1 VVLFVAMGI
10 IWGIPYLLIKVA
22 VRDVD
27 PVVLVFA
34 RTAIGAILLLPVA
47 AARGNLRPLL
57 PRWRALLAYTL
68 VEVAIP
74 WVLLSRAEESLS
86 SSLSGLLIAAV
97 PLVGAAVA
105 RLSGHRESLGRRGL
119 TGLAIGLAGVAV
131 LLGFDVSAGDAGA
144 AALVGVVVAGYALGP
159 AIVARSFHDLP
170 SLGVVSVSLLLCAVG
185 YAPLALRDVPS
196 HVPARVLL
204 AVAVLGVVC
213 TALAFV
219 VFFALIAEVGP
230 VRATV
235 ITYLNPAVA
244 VVLGVSFLH
253 ERFSPA
259 TGAGFVLILVGSYL
273 AARRPGPTT
282 PRAPRTG
289 YLSRS

>member
-1 VVLFVAMGI
+1 
-10 IWGIPYLLIKVA
+10 
-22 VRDVD
+22 
-27 PVVLVFA
+27 
-34 RTAIGAILLLPVA
+34 VA
-47 AARGNLRPLL
+47 AARGHLRPLL
-57 PRWRALLAYTL
+57 HRWRPLIAYTL

-105 RLSGHRESLGRRGL
+105 RLSGNRDSLGHRGL
-119 TGLAIGLAGVAV
+119 AGLAIGLAGVAV

-159 AIVARSFHDLP
+159 AIVARSFHDVP
-170 SLGVVSVSLLLCAVG
+170 SLGVVALSLLLCTLG
-185 YAPLALRDVPS
+185 YAPFALSDPPS
-196 HVPARVLL
+196 HVPARVIV
-204 AVAVLGVVC
+204 AVVVLGVVC

-219 VFFALIAEVGP
+219 VFFALIAEIGP

-244 VVLGVSFLH
+244 VVLGVAFLH
-253 ERFSPA
+253 ESFSTA
-259 TGAGFVLILVGSYL
+259 TAVGFVLILAGSYL
-273 AARRPGPTT
+273 AARRPGPTAS
-282 PRAPRTG
+282 RSRRDG